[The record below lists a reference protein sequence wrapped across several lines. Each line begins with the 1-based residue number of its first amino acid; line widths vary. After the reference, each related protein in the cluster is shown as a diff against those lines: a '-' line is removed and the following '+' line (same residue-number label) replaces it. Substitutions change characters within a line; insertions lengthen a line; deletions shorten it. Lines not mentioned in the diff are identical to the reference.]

1 MLVTIGSVTTAARVA
16 KTIENSLGVSVS
28 VVHTPSELNNGGCSY
43 SIRFNDRYES
53 DILRLVTEYKVP
65 VKKWYREIYDDGRR
79 VYNAVPR

>member
-16 KTIENSLGVSVS
+16 KTIENTLGVSVS

-43 SIRFNDRYES
+43 SVRFNDKYES
-53 DILRLVTEYKVP
+53 DVQKLITEYKMP
-65 VKKWYREIYDDGRR
+65 VRKWYREIYNNGQR